1 MTVLALRAGNRSRG
15 LAAASAALAILT
27 VGAALGSFFFAGP
40 PPEGSGEYEMMT
52 YYVAFLKR
60 GPAWTPEQT
69 DETRKI
75 QEAHLAHIGAMA
87 ESGDLVLAGPFMDD
101 GDLRGMFVFKV
112 DTLEKA
118 EALAQ
123 ADPAVK
129 AGRLRLEFHPWYS
142 AKGITIVKPEK

>member
-1 MTVLALRAGNRSRG
+1 MTVRGNRTL
-15 LAAASAALAILT
+15 LAACASLAALMLA
-27 VGAALGSFFFAGP
+27 GAAFGSFFFAGP

-69 DETRKI
+69 DATRKI
-75 QEAHLAHIGAMA
+75 QEEHLAHIGAMA
-87 ESGDLVLAGPFMDD
+87 DAGDLVLAGPFMDD
-101 GDLRGMFVFKV
+101 GDLRGMFVLKV
-112 DTLEKA
+112 DSLEKA